1 MRQQKGTKTKHRG
14 IFSLSDHTYRIVA
27 TAIDP
32 KTGTKKFKE
41 KLTREKDPKMTLNAA
56 VAYRIELIN
65 EIKLGAGHDRV
76 PLGIPKLVTLCRSSW
91 ITFVTENVTCEREAQ
106 KLGRRVERHVLD
118 RWGSHFIDK
127 ITVADIDIWMR
138 ELGKTYV
145 PETIRHIMGLFRRIL
160 SKARGQY
167 NLSPIDWSL
176 ITRPTVTNT
185 HAKANRLDV
194 DQIRAVLPLVMSEY
208 PYYAPM
214 IATLLSLGLRYCH
227 VAAMRFNKLDGNG
240 VISLGET
247 YDVSSNEFRPM
258 DPHKRAP
265 SQIALEPR
273 TLELVKAHRRRL
285 MSMNHRGLET
295 GLLFPSERGT
305 RPVGND
311 QLNDVWKE
319 AQHRAGINKS
329 VTVHGLRH
337 TFHDVTRQQGV
348 PDAVV
353 KTMAGRAGTE
363 VVKRDDSKHMHYS
376 QGVTI
381 AEMRAASEAVMRVVL
396 DSVTPASVDVQAE
409 AGLSG

>member
-14 IFSLSDHTYRIVA
+14 VFRLSDNTYRIVA

-41 KLTREKDPKMTLNAA
+41 KLTREKDPKMTINAA

-65 EIKLGAGHDRV
+65 EIKLGIAHEGV
-76 PLGIPKLVTLCRSSW
+76 PLAIPRLEALNRSLW
-91 ITFVTENVTCEREAQ
+91 IGFVTANVKSERQ
-106 KLGRRVERHVLD
+106 VKKLGRFIDTHVMR
-118 RWGSHFIDK
+118 RWGDHLIDK
-127 ITVADIDIWMR
+127 ITVGDVDAWIGTLR
-138 ELGKTYV
+138 QTYK
-145 PETIRHIMGLFRRIL
+145 PESIRHIVGMFRRIV

-167 NLSPIDWSL
+167 NLPPLDWSSVTL
-176 ITRPTVTNT
+176 PTVTNA
-185 HAKANRLDV
+185 HAKTNRLNAE
-194 DQIRAVLPLVMSEY
+194 QIGAVLPLVMSEY

-214 IATLLSLGLRYCH
+214 ITTLYSLGLRYCH
-227 VAAMRFNKLDGNG
+227 VAAMRVNKLDGNG
-240 VISLGET
+240 VITLSET

-258 DPHKRAP
+258 ESSKRAP
-265 SQIALEPR
+265 TQIALEPR

-319 AQHRAGINKS
+319 AQRRAGISKP

-337 TFHDVTRQQGV
+337 SFHDICRQQGIA
-348 PDAVV
+348 DAVV

-363 VVKRDDSKHMHYS
+363 VRDQTKHLHYS

-381 AEMRAASEAVMRVVL
+381 DEMRAASVALMGVVPV
-396 DSVTPASVDVQAE
+396 SGTPTPVGAQVKGGL
-409 AGLSG
+409 AG